1 MTESLEDGEVV
12 DILEAEEQ
20 AERDVIQEREQ
31 ALAEALRAQQHKK
44 GKLVDPLQF
53 EYSIQA
59 EDLINY
65 EPRFA
70 WEMGPATEKQLA
82 ALEKFGISANTVE
95 NAGKASLLMDHLI
108 KRRKSGLSTPK
119 QIRFLE
125 DRGFQHV
132 GTWPFEEANK
142 MIGRIS
148 MNGWRIPYDI
158 DPCTYVP
165 KEAYG
170 Y

>member
-1 MTESLEDGEVV
+1 
-12 DILEAEEQ
+12 
-20 AERDVIQEREQ
+20 
-31 ALAEALRAQQHKK
+31 
-44 GKLVDPLQF
+44 
-53 EYSIQA
+53 
-59 EDLINY
+59 
-65 EPRFA
+65 
-70 WEMGPATEKQLA
+70 MGPATEKQLA